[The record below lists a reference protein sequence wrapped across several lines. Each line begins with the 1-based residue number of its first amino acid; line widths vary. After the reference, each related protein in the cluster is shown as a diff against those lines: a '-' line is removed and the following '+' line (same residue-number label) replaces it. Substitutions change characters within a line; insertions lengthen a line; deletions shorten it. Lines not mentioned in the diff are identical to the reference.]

1 MSENREFNLILA
13 GSCLFY
19 AFLVLLVFRLPL
31 PAKKPAPAYSSPRK
45 ITMVVPPLPPK
56 PKPVPPRVE
65 NKTPAPV
72 PVLPKKTVKPSP
84 PPSPPAQKAE
94 DLQKMREERA
104 ARQKAEEAEKNR
116 KLVQDKFASLF
127 GNTTEEVTQSK
138 GLDVI
143 SANKSGPPQV
153 QKGTPAGV
161 PSNELQVKTE
171 GIDRILKN
179 LPASSDKKRAVLG
192 EHQTTLLS
200 GSGGS
205 RGSSPGGNGTGGS
218 ARTPE
223 DIERLF
229 KAYEGRLRSY
239 YEKVLQTHPA
249 FNGTMVIRMTI
260 APDGHVVRCDVLSS
274 ELNDKPFETEIA
286 RIIQEQFKFSKIT
299 QGDEFYD
306 RKLTFHPIQ

>member
-45 ITMVVPPLPPK
+45 ITMAVPPLPPK
-56 PKPVPPRVE
+56 PIPIPPRVE
-65 NKTPAPV
+65 NKTPA

-84 PPSPPAQKAE
+84 PPAQKAE
-94 DLQKMREERA
+94 DLQKKREERA
-104 ARQKAEEAEKNR
+104 ARQKAEESEKNR
-116 KLVQDKFASLF
+116 KLVQDQFASLF
-127 GNTTEEVTQSK
+127 GNTAEEVTQNK
-138 GLDVI
+138 GLDLI
-143 SANKSGPPQV
+143 SANKGGSPQV
-153 QKGTPAGV
+153 QKGTPVGV

-179 LPASSDKKRAVLG
+179 LPSASDKKGAVLG
-192 EHQTTLLS
+192 EHQTALLS
-200 GSGGS
+200 GSGGN
-205 RGSSPGGNGTGGS
+205 GPGGNGPGGS

-239 YEKVLQTHPA
+239 YEKVLQTHPV
-249 FNGTMVIRMTI
+249 FSGIMVIRMTL
-260 APDGHVVRCDVLSS
+260 APNGHVVRCDVLSS
-274 ELNDKPFETEIA
+274 ELNDKLFETEIV
-286 RIIQEQFKFSKIT
+286 RIIQEQFKFTKIT
-299 QGDEFYD
+299 QGEEFYD
-306 RKLTFHPIQ
+306 RKLNFHPIQ

>member
-19 AFLVLLVFRLPL
+19 AFGVLLVFHLPL

-56 PKPVPPRVE
+56 PLPPRVE

-84 PPSPPAQKAE
+84 PPAQKAE
-94 DLQKMREERA
+94 DLQKKREERA

-116 KLVQDKFASLF
+116 KLVQDQFASLF
-127 GNTTEEVTQSK
+127 GNTTEEVTQNK

-143 SANKSGPPQV
+143 SAARSGSPQV

-161 PSNELQVKTE
+161 PTNELQVKTE

-205 RGSSPGGNGTGGS
+205 GPVGNGPEGS
-218 ARTPE
+218 ARTLE
-223 DIERLF
+223 DIDRLF

-249 FNGTMVIRMTI
+249 FSGHMVIRMTI
-260 APDGHVVRCDVLSS
+260 APDGHVVRCEVLSS

-286 RIIQEQFKFSKIT
+286 RIIQEQFKFTKIT
-299 QGDEFYD
+299 QGDEIYPPKTLKFGLE
-306 RKLTFHPIQ
+306 K

>member
-19 AFLVLLVFRLPL
+19 AFGVLLVFHLPL
-31 PAKKPAPAYSSPRK
+31 PAKRPAPAYSSPRK

-56 PKPVPPRVE
+56 PKPLPPRVE
-65 NKTPAPV
+65 NKTPV

-84 PPSPPAQKAE
+84 PPSPPAQKTE
-94 DLQKMREERA
+94 DLQKKREERA

-116 KLVQDKFASLF
+116 KLVQDQFASLF

-143 SANKSGPPQV
+143 SANKSGAPQV

-179 LPASSDKKRAVLG
+179 LPASSDKKGAVLG

-205 RGSSPGGNGTGGS
+205 GPDGNGPGRS

-249 FNGTMVIRMTI
+249 FSGIMVIRMTI

-274 ELNDKPFETEIA
+274 ELKDKPFETEIT
-286 RIIQEQFKFSKIT
+286 RIIQEQFKFTKII
-299 QGDEFYD
+299 QGEEFYD
-306 RKLTFHPIQ
+306 RKLNFHPIK